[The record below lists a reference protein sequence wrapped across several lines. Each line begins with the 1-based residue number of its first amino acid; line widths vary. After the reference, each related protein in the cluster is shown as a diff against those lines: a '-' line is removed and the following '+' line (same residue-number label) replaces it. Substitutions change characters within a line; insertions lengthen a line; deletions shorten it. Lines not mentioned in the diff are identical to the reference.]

1 MCLPKKCCYHFCW
14 QVLWEV
20 RLVGS
25 LNGDAMSGGGS
36 IAEKELSGVVGHS
49 VSLLRFILVSSLLS
63 ATLLPWC
70 KAPEGF
76 YGST

>member
-1 MCLPKKCCYHFCW
+1 
-14 QVLWEV
+14 
-20 RLVGS
+20 